1 MAVRALP
8 AHQMLV
14 SFKEAAEMLRVTAKQ
29 LSRLIAEGHFTPHPI
44 LADRITRNQ
53 IERFA
58 LQSELN
64 AETDTSQRR
73 AVDSRLTAINW
84 SST

>member
-1 MAVRALP
+1 MAVRPLP
-8 AHQMLV
+8 AHQLLV
-14 SFKEAAEMLRVTAKQ
+14 SFAEAGQMLGVTAITIRNLVARGQ
-29 LSRLIAEGHFTPHPI
+29 LTPHPV

>member
-1 MAVRALP
+1 MAVRPLP
-8 AHQMLV
+8 AHQLLV
-14 SFKEAAEMLRVTAKQ
+14 SFAEAGQMLGVTAVTIRNLVARGQ
-29 LSRLIAEGHFTPHPI
+29 LTPHPV

>member
-1 MAVRALP
+1 
-8 AHQMLV
+8 MLG
-14 SFKEAAEMLRVTAKQ
+14 VTAITIRNLVARGQ
-29 LSRLIAEGHFTPHPI
+29 LTPHPV